1 MNDNFKPI
9 PFGYS
14 LPENNP
20 HAISVSLPFL
30 QNVIDYEEGD
40 ENAIAQMQSGY
51 PRFFQNKL
59 VEKLVEAIREKYA
72 ISTNKIILPV
82 ASLKAKQILEY
93 LVDKKFEY
101 VIEHECVFLF
111 FDKEISFK
119 KTCQDYIR
127 NIGLLISSRKAEE
140 VLFNLGKISTIFKEQ
155 KIDEKKAE
163 TSIKKILSKNYSD
176 TEFENILLTNCG
188 MNALFAAY
196 QTVVN
201 NRKSENRTTIIQLG
215 WLYVDTIE
223 IIEKR
228 SSKLYLQ
235 INIHNK
241 NQLEKW
247 LENNHSG
254 VAVLITEVTTNPLI
268 QCVDLPWLHA
278 LCQKYDI
285 ILIVDATLATPVN
298 VTILPY
304 CDIAVESLT
313 KFACGNA
320 DLLMGVIILNTQ
332 NRIVNYLKHHFDEF
346 IIPAFKGE
354 LQRLAFEIN
363 DYKSRVNTISSNT
376 KKVYEY
382 LKNQSFIKEI
392 YTVFHDDSRDNFN
405 KIKKRNDAFPGLISI
420 VFDKDLAYYYD
431 KLLLAKGP
439 SLGTEF
445 TIAMPYVYLAHYED
459 LKSEAGKQK
468 LQSLGINPN
477 LLRLSIGIEE
487 VEEIISVFELL
498 KK

>member
-1 MNDNFKPI
+1 M
-9 PFGYS
+9 
-14 LPENNP
+14 
-20 HAISVSLPFL
+20 
-30 QNVIDYEEGD
+30 
-40 ENAIAQMQSGY
+40 
-51 PRFFQNKL
+51 
-59 VEKLVEAIREKYA
+59 
-72 ISTNKIILPV
+72 IL
-82 ASLKAKQILEY
+82 
-93 LVDKKFEY
+93 
-101 VIEHECVFLF
+101 
-111 FDKEISFK
+111 
-119 KTCQDYIR
+119 
-127 NIGLLISSRKAEE
+127 
-140 VLFNLGKISTIFKEQ
+140 
-155 KIDEKKAE
+155 
-163 TSIKKILSKNYSD
+163 
-176 TEFENILLTNCG
+176 
-188 MNALFAAY
+188 
-196 QTVVN
+196 
-201 NRKSENRTTIIQLG
+201 
-215 WLYVDTIE
+215 
-223 IIEKR
+223 
-228 SSKLYLQ
+228 
-235 INIHNK
+235 
-241 NQLEKW
+241 
-247 LENNHSG
+247 
-254 VAVLITEVTTNPLI
+254 
-268 QCVDLPWLHA
+268 
-278 LCQKYDI
+278 
-285 ILIVDATLATPVN
+285 DATLATPVN

-304 CDIAVESLT
+304 CDIVVESLT

-363 DYKSRVNTISSNT
+363 DYESRVNTISSNT